1 MGKSNELLHA
11 DNNAHRLPE
20 GCTSVKG
27 LGSTAPNAEFAVTL
41 YVQKIDFIFQ
51 FLILFSIRNDGVI
64 VPMGPIEST
73 NVVNPKGYT
82 LNYNEYIVY
91 DSKQVRMRYLLKLK
105 FLFQ

>member
-1 MGKSNELLHA
+1 
-11 DNNAHRLPE
+11 
-20 GCTSVKG
+20 
-27 LGSTAPNAEFAVTL
+27 
-41 YVQKIDFIFQ
+41 
-51 FLILFSIRNDGVI
+51 LFSIRSDGVI

-73 NVVNPKGYT
+73 NVINPKGYT